1 MKYKYAITPSEC
13 QQDEVGCYA
22 NLRAQRPYLNITEWN
37 VADVDADDR
46 QLGLSG
52 SPTKVKKIENVV
64 FAAKEA
70 KKLTASDQD
79 IDSLMQELI
88 ASHTLG

>member
-1 MKYKYAITPSEC
+1 MRFFPC
-13 QQDEVGCYA
+13 
-22 NLRAQRPYLNITEWN
+22 
-37 VADVDADDR
+37 
-46 QLGLSG
+46 
-52 SPTKVKKIENVV
+52 
-64 FAAKEA
+64 KEA